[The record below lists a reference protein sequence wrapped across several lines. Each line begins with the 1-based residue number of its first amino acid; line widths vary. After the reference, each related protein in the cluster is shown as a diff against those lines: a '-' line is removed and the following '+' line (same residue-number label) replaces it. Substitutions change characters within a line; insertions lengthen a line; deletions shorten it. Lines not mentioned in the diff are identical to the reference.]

1 MSAEVGV
8 AYARPERPELI
19 NLVGILVAIVLCL
32 VGVVLIYHGV
42 GMAGARPEIITS
54 MGLLAAG
61 CMLMFAGFVR
71 AWPGSVSANVGLF
84 LIGLGCLVASGV
96 LLAPHVVEAVYAI
109 VLTIVGIVLV
119 VVGVQLGKESWKKF
133 LVR

>member
-8 AYARPERPELI
+8 AYAHPERPELI
-19 NLVGILVAIVLCL
+19 NLASLLIAIMLCL

-42 GMAGARPEIITS
+42 GTAGASPEIITS

-61 CMLMFAGFVR
+61 CLLMFVGFVR
-71 AWPGSVSANVGLF
+71 AWPGRISVNVGLF
-84 LIGLGCLVASGV
+84 LLGIGCLVASGI
-96 LLAPHVVEAVYAI
+96 LLAPHVAQAVYAI
-109 VLTIVGIVLV
+109 VLTGVGIVLV

>member
-19 NLVGILVAIVLCL
+19 NLAGFLIAIMLCL

-42 GMAGARPEIITS
+42 GAAGAMPEIITS

-61 CMLMFAGFVR
+61 CLLMFAGFVR
-71 AWPGSVSANVGLF
+71 AWPGRISVNIGLF
-84 LIGLGCLVASGV
+84 FIGLVCLVASGV
-96 LLAPHVVEAVYAI
+96 LLAAHVAQAVYAI
-109 VLTIVGIVLV
+109 VLTGVGIVLV

-133 LVR
+133 LAR